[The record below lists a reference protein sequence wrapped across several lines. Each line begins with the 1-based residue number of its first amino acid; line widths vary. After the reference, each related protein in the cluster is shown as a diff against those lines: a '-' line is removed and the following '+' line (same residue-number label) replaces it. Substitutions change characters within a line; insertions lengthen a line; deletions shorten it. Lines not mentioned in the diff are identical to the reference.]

1 MAKFFVYAE
10 FYGKK
15 LKIEVDADNE
25 FRADNE
31 VRKKLHII
39 KIVENK
45 PVDTK
50 KDDGFLDELK
60 NIFGMS

>member
-1 MAKFFVYAE
+1 MATFFVYAE

-31 VRKKLHII
+31 VRKKLRII
-39 KIVENK
+39 KIIENK

-50 KDDGFLDELK
+50 KDDECINELK
-60 NIFGMS
+60 KFFGMF

>member
-45 PVDTK
+45 SVDTK
-50 KDDGFLDELK
+50 KDDDILDQLK
-60 NIFGMS
+60 NIFGMF

>member
-15 LKIEVDADNE
+15 LKIEVDAGNE
-25 FRADNE
+25 FRAGNE
-31 VRKKLHII
+31 VREKLRII

-45 PVDTK
+45 PVNTTK
-50 KDDGFLDELK
+50 GDEILDQLR
-60 NIFGMS
+60 NIFGMF

>member
-1 MAKFFVYAE
+1 MATFFVYAE

-31 VRKKLHII
+31 VRKKLRII
-39 KIVENK
+39 KIIENK

-50 KDDGFLDELK
+50 KDDGLLEDFK
-60 NIFGMS
+60 NMFGMF